1 MVEEHQLVTRQKA
14 FVLLQVFMGTQRR
27 LKQSELPKKFTV
39 AILRMLALTASE
51 NGKPTLNRSALNA
64 ILDSL
69 IQDGYLQRKKEQRT
83 EFLHLTDR
91 GIALLLSSPQYEQL
105 EFKMTGE
112 SLSRLL
118 KDLEETLLSQKG
130 LTATG
135 LNLLAVQAQMDAIF
149 TETIRGVQ
157 TLFGNAQAR
166 LLATLTAAPVK
177 PSPPAV
183 PSPATEMPPDGV
195 TTPASSIELPTE
207 GINLPQ
213 EIFAE
218 FEKLLREK
226 YTHKAMVPIPAI
238 RRRIAERFGDE
249 QASHAVFDPAVQRL
263 GKQQKVRLVSIS
275 DPRDVSDEEM
285 AAAIPG
291 ANETFFYLKA
301 AHEYSHA

>member
-195 TTPASSIELPTE
+195 TTPASSIELPTR
-207 GINLPQ
+207 GSTCLRRSSRNSRSCCGKSILTRQWCRSLPS
-213 EIFAE
+213 AGA
-218 FEKLLREK
+218 LRSVLVMNRLHTRSSILRCSGWASSRK
-226 YTHKAMVPIPAI
+226 SAWYPSAILGTFRTKRWQQPFPA
-238 RRRIAERFGDE
+238 RTKPSF
-249 QASHAVFDPAVQRL
+249 
-263 GKQQKVRLVSIS
+263 
-275 DPRDVSDEEM
+275 
-285 AAAIPG
+285 
-291 ANETFFYLKA
+291 T
-301 AHEYSHA
+301 